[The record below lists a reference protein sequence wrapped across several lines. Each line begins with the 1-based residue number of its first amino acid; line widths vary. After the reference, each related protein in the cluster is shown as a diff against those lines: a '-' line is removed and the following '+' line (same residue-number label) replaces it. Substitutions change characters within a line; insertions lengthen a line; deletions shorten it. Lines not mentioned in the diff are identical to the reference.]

1 MTVLP
6 LRMVAAMSGLGS
18 LVYIFGYTLY
28 SVGDGNRVVLVS
40 FSTQWIFFL
49 PLVWVVGPYLRSG
62 LLQIWLVQMAY
73 GLLATALIT
82 AIWIDGRWKRIKI

>member
-1 MTVLP
+1 
-6 LRMVAAMSGLGS
+6 MVAVTSGVGS
-18 LVYIFGYTLY
+18 LIYIFGYTLY

-49 PLVWVVGPYLRSG
+49 PLVWLVGPYLHSG

-73 GLLATALIT
+73 GALATSLIT
-82 AIWIDGRWKRIKI
+82 AIWISGRWKTIKI